1 MGIRGMSNTLIGKDV
16 EFEERMNVYMERLY
30 RLCGYGIIWN
40 GDKQKDVTLIVD
52 GEKQL
57 VEHKYRRCPK
67 TIWDDIL
74 VEIMQDMVSHNLG
87 WIYVCGA
94 DSLHYVICQGEE
106 NNEHVSYYY
115 DIDMR
120 KFKAWLFEWLK
131 TKRYPKYI
139 TSLAGYGITLNLAVP
154 LDEIPEGIIKR
165 YDYDL

>member
-1 MGIRGMSNTLIGKDV
+1 MGSRGMSNILIEKDV
-16 EFEERMNVYMERLY
+16 EFEERMNVYMEKLY

-94 DSLHYVICQGEE
+94 DSLHYVICPGEK
-106 NNEHVSYYY
+106 NNEYISYYY

-120 KFKAWLFEWLK
+120 KFKAWLGEWLK
-131 TKRYPKYI
+131 INRYPKYI
-139 TSLAGYGITLNLAVP
+139 TSLEGYGVTLNLAVP
-154 LDEIPEGIIKR
+154 LDEIPEALIKR